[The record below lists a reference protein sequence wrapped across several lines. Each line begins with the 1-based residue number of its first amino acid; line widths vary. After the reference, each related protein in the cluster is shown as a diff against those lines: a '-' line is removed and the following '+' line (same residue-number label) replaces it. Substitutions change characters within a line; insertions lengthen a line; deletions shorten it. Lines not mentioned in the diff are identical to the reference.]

1 MSTLLDSE
9 MAAIRREVLDN
20 VLDYGA
26 TPYIGVLSVYNVIQN
41 HVISSTISPTTSATA
56 VTVAGPTVLTLV
68 SVSGLVAGM
77 RVVIDTDDLRET
89 VTIRA
94 IVGSTVSVIC
104 NNLHSGTYPVEV
116 ESPLTLVRGI
126 LSDLNNI
133 DTYQRA
139 APGTAGLRKA
149 DEVEWATGSESPLRT
164 LAARRSA
171 LRMELA
177 SAAGIGWVLRDIRAR
192 NSGTS
197 YEAY

>member
-9 MAAIRREVLDN
+9 IAVIKREVLDN
-20 VLDYGA
+20 VMDYGA
-26 TPYIGVLSVYNVIQN
+26 TPYIGVLSVYNVIQD
-41 HVISSTISPTTSATA
+41 HVISSTVAPTTSATA

-68 SVSGLVAGM
+68 SVTGLVAGM

-126 LSDLNNI
+126 LSDLNNL

-149 DEVEWATGSESPLRT
+149 DEVEWATGSESPLHT
-164 LAARRSA
+164 LMARRTQ
-171 LRMELA
+171 LRVELA
-177 SAAGIGWVLRDIRAR
+177 NACGIGWVLRDIRAR
-192 NSGTS
+192 NSGSS

>member
-1 MSTLLDSE
+1 M
-9 MAAIRREVLDN
+9 
-20 VLDYGA
+20 
-26 TPYIGVLSVYNVIQN
+26 IQD
-41 HVISSTISPTTSATA
+41 HVISSTVAPTTSATA

-68 SVSGLVAGM
+68 SVTGLVAGM

-126 LSDLNNI
+126 LSDLNNL

-149 DEVEWATGSESPLRT
+149 DEVEWATGRESPLHT
-164 LAARRSA
+164 LMARRTQ
-171 LRMELA
+171 LRVELA
-177 SAAGIGWVLRDIRAR
+177 NACGIGWVLRDIRAR
-192 NSGTS
+192 NSGSS